1 MKNLRRLLDASDD
14 VATSSAY
21 ATAIFMMADNLPTSQ
36 ANAFQAVARGLMD
49 SLQKAADSLEA
60 VLPKIGEEN

>member
-21 ATAIFMMADNLPTSQ
+21 ATAIMMMAADLPKEQ
-36 ANAFQAVARGLMD
+36 ANAFQTVASSLME
-49 SLQKAADSLEA
+49 SLEKVADSLEA
-60 VLPKIGEEN
+60 VLPKIGEEP